1 MAQGFGSSIAR
12 LLESRG
18 RSQKWLAQRMD
29 VSTSTISR
37 LVSGRSNPTAATIAR
52 VLAALDATWHD
63 WAAVVEGGAPQPVED
78 LDSDLGSVRLLLE
91 EIVDH
96 LRSERAD
103 RSSAAGRWN
112 AGVRAVLEERG
123 WDVREAAERTAMAR
137 GVLADLIGGRDLWN
151 LSQMERFAAAAAL
164 SIEEIFTLGEK
175 VAAPRAADAIIR
187 LLGQLPAVELAKIRD
202 YLKEDAD
209 AN

>member
-12 LLESRG
+12 LLEDRG

-29 VSTSTISR
+29 VSTSTVSR
-37 LVSGRSNPTAATIAR
+37 LVSDQSNPTAATIAR

-63 WAAVVEGGAPQPVED
+63 WAAVLEGGALPAARE
-78 LDSDLGSVRLLLE
+78 LDTDLGSVRALLE

-96 LRSERAD
+96 LRSDRAD
-103 RSSAAGRWN
+103 RSSATGRWN

-123 WDVREAAERTAMAR
+123 WAIDAAAERAGMAR
-137 GVLADLIGGRDLWN
+137 GVLADLVAGRDLWN
-151 LSQMERFAAAAAL
+151 LAQMERLAAAASL
-164 SIEEIFTLGEK
+164 SVEEILALGEK

-187 LLGQLPAVELAKIRD
+187 LLGQLPAGELAKIRD
-202 YLKEDAD
+202 YLEEGAD
-209 AN
+209 AH

>member
-1 MAQGFGSSIAR
+1 M
-12 LLESRG
+12 
-18 RSQKWLAQRMD
+18 
-29 VSTSTISR
+29 
-37 LVSGRSNPTAATIAR
+37 
-52 VLAALDATWHD
+52 LAALDATWHD
-63 WAAVVEGGAPQPVED
+63 WAAVLAGGAPQPARS
-78 LDSDLGSVRLLLE
+78 LDSDLGSVRVLLE

-96 LRSERAD
+96 LRLERAA

-123 WDVREAAERTAMAR
+123 WGFSEAAERAAMAH

-175 VAAPRAADAIIR
+175 VVAPRAAEAIIR
-187 LLGQLPAVELAKIRD
+187 LLGQLPAAELAKIRD
-202 YLKEDAD
+202 YPKEDAD
-209 AN
+209 AH